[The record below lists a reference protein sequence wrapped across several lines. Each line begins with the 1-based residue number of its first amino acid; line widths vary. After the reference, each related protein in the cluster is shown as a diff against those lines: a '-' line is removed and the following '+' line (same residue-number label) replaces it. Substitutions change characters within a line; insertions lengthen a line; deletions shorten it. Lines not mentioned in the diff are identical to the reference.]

1 MTEVSGRRHRL
12 DWAPLGRGFQMDAV
26 ERRFVVTAVL
36 SFALL
41 IVSVAWLLV
50 N

>member
-1 MTEVSGRRHRL
+1 MTEMSGRGYRL
-12 DWAPLGRGFQMDAV
+12 DWASRRGFQMDAV